1 VREKQKGMDRT
12 LEANPDALLPR
23 SVRIL
28 ESGIGDLI
36 QPLDVEGF
44 REWNRAKNNATA
56 EEYTGGGT

>member
-1 VREKQKGMDRT
+1 MDRT
-12 LEANPDALLPR
+12 LAGTPQALHPEY
-23 SVRIL
+23 VRIL

>member
-1 VREKQKGMDRT
+1 MDRT

-44 REWNRAKNNATA
+44 REWNRAKKNATA